1 MTDLSQ
7 TIIAKSDQL
16 NADDLIGRSITIEIN
31 KVSGVE
37 SKEQPISI
45 HYKGDEN
52 KPWKPCKSMR
62 RVLVFVWG
70 KDGAA
75 YVGKKL
81 TLYRDEKVKFGGIEV
96 GGIRISHMSGITEP
110 MTMAL
115 TASKANKKPFTVK
128 PLIESDDGIK
138 DLKRMGEIQAKKGIE
153 ALKTWWGGLG
163 AERQNKLGAGWLAD
177 MKKIANAAQG
187 ANNELPVDPISD
199 KADEVS
205 DQITNHQQEG

>member
-1 MTDLSQ
+1 MVDLTQS
-7 TIIAKSDQL
+7 IIANSLQL

-31 KVSGVE
+31 KVSGAE

-110 MTMAL
+110 VTMAL

-128 PLIESDDGIK
+128 PLVEGEDPLK
-138 DLKRMGEIQAKKGIE
+138 DLKRMGKIKAEKGMDELKK
-153 ALKTWWGGLG
+153 WWGGLG
-163 AERQNKLGAGWLAD
+163 GVTQNKLGAAFLD
-177 MKKIANAAQG
+177 EMKAIATSAQG
-187 ANNELPVDPISD
+187 ANNELPADSVSD

-205 DQITNHQQEG
+205 DQTTNHEQEG